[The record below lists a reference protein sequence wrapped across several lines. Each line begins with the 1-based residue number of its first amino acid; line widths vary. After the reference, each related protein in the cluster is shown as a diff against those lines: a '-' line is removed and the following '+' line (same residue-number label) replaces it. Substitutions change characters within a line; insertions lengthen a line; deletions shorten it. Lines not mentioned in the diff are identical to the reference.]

1 MMKPSTDDRATGK
14 IHEVKGAIRQKAGEL
29 TKNPDLEADGIA
41 EKNAGKVQNVVGKI
55 EKAVGAIRVGTSGR
69 TD

>member
-55 EKAVGAIRVGTSGR
+55 EKAVGA
-69 TD
+69 